1 MQSEFKNFFLVN
13 ADAISSSQ
21 TFAISYCF
29 FAEDRRAL
37 TEPPVPGY
45 CGYIPRI
52 KTTEQGLGARY
63 HMSTKNGLELFAQE
77 TASASQRLTG
87 QVPAS
92 LDRSVGQG
100 QSVKVWVQ
108 VLVNQT
114 PSFRRSWTKW
124 KFIFVRRP
132 KTVHICIY
140 FVYLMFH
147 LQLIQKRYD
156 SG

>member
-1 MQSEFKNFFLVN
+1 M
-13 ADAISSSQ
+13 
-21 TFAISYCF
+21 
-29 FAEDRRAL
+29 

-100 QSVKVWVQ
+100 PNVKVRFQ
-108 VLVNQT
+108 VLVDQA
-114 PSFRRSWTKW
+114 PSVCRSWIKW

-132 KTVHICIY
+132 KTVHICVN
-140 FVYLMFH
+140 FADLMFH
-147 LQLIQKRYD
+147 LQLIQKTYD

>member
-1 MQSEFKNFFLVN
+1 MLFQVHRHLQFHTV
-13 ADAISSSQ
+13 
-21 TFAISYCF
+21 F

-92 LDRSVGQG
+92 LDRLVDQR
-100 QSVKVWVQ
+100 QSVKVRFQ
-108 VLVNQT
+108 VLINN
-114 PSFRRSWTKW
+114 TK
-124 KFIFVRRP
+124 F
-132 KTVHICIY
+132 
-140 FVYLMFH
+140 
-147 LQLIQKRYD
+147 
-156 SG
+156 

>member
-1 MQSEFKNFFLVN
+1 M
-13 ADAISSSQ
+13 
-21 TFAISYCF
+21 
-29 FAEDRRAL
+29 

-92 LDRSVGQG
+92 LDRLVDQR
-100 QSVKVWVQ
+100 QSVKVRFSS
-108 VLVNQT
+108 VN
-114 PSFRRSWTKW
+114 K
-124 KFIFVRRP
+124 
-132 KTVHICIY
+132 
-140 FVYLMFH
+140 
-147 LQLIQKRYD
+147 
-156 SG
+156 

>member
-1 MQSEFKNFFLVN
+1 M
-13 ADAISSSQ
+13 
-21 TFAISYCF
+21 
-29 FAEDRRAL
+29 

-100 QSVKVWVQ
+100 PNVKVRILVQ
-108 VLVNQT
+108 GQAPSVN
-114 PSFRRSWTKW
+114 RSWTKW
-124 KFIFVRRP
+124 KFIFVRRQ
-132 KTVHICIY
+132 KTVHICVN
-140 FVYLMFH
+140 FADLMFH
-147 LQLIQKRYD
+147 LQLIQKTYD

>member
-1 MQSEFKNFFLVN
+1 M
-13 ADAISSSQ
+13 
-21 TFAISYCF
+21 
-29 FAEDRRAL
+29 

-100 QSVKVWVQ
+100 LNVKVRFQ
-108 VLVNQT
+108 VLVDQA
-114 PSFRRSWTKW
+114 PSVCRSWIKW

-132 KTVHICIY
+132 KTVHIC
-140 FVYLMFH
+140 FNFADLMFH
-147 LQLIQKRYD
+147 LQLIQKT
-156 SG
+156 

>member
-1 MQSEFKNFFLVN
+1 M
-13 ADAISSSQ
+13 
-21 TFAISYCF
+21 
-29 FAEDRRAL
+29 

-92 LDRSVGQG
+92 LDRLVDQR
-100 QSVKVWVQ
+100 QSVKVRVQ
-108 VLVNQT
+108 VLINN
-114 PSFRRSWTKW
+114 TKFQ
-124 KFIFVRRP
+124 KVMDQ
-132 KTVHICIY
+132 VEIY
-140 FVYLMFH
+140 FCKEAKNFSHLYLFC
-147 LQLIQKRYD
+147 LFDVPFATD
-156 SG
+156 SKEI

>member
-1 MQSEFKNFFLVN
+1 M
-13 ADAISSSQ
+13 
-21 TFAISYCF
+21 
-29 FAEDRRAL
+29 

-92 LDRSVGQG
+92 LDRLVDQR
-100 QSVKVWVQ
+100 QSVKVRVQ
-108 VLVNQT
+108 VLINN
-114 PSFRRSWTKW
+114 TKFQ
-124 KFIFVRRP
+124 KVMDQ
-132 KTVHICIY
+132 VEIY
-140 FVYLMFH
+140 F
-147 LQLIQKRYD
+147 
-156 SG
+156 

>member
-1 MQSEFKNFFLVN
+1 MQSEFKKNFFLVN

-92 LDRSVGQG
+92 LDRSVGQRE
-100 QSVKVWVQ
+100 SVKVRVQ
-108 VLVNQT
+108 VLINN
-114 PSFRRSWTKW
+114 TKFQ
-124 KFIFVRRP
+124 KVMDQ
-132 KTVHICIY
+132 VEIY
-140 FVYLMFH
+140 FCKEAKKLFAFVFILS
-147 LQLIQKRYD
+147 I
-156 SG
+156 